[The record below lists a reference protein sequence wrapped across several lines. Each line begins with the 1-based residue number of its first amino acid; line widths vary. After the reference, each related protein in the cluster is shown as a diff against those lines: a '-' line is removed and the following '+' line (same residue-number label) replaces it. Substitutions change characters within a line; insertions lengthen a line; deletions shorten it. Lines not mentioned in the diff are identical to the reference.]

1 MLQWLTPIL
10 EARQENK
17 YYYHDGAPTRAF
29 ALLAERR
36 LHVTLLWTYGTKG
49 AIDDLVR
56 QMRGDENLFLRVLES
71 AIENAHLGYD
81 DGWADVELVQLNTLL
96 TEAGSVWKLHF
107 ERGRIEGPDGE
118 STYRDIW
125 ELRRRVTSEAT
136 DALTAMAQTP
146 PDAASHLTAAWNH
159 AYGRSPDPRSAYREA
174 ILAVEAA
181 AIPVVALNNAKAT
194 LGTVIREL
202 RSTPQKWHVVLAR
215 DIELP
220 GGAQMP
226 TIEAV
231 TNMAALLWVNQT
243 DRHAPVEPIQQEQAE
258 MAVHVALTLV
268 HLFTRSVTRAPY
280 LTSSSGT

>member
-56 QMRGDENLFLRVLES
+56 QMRGDENLFLRVLEL
-71 AIENAHLGYD
+71 AIENA
-81 DGWADVELVQLNTLL
+81 
-96 TEAGSVWKLHF
+96 
-107 ERGRIEGPDGE
+107 
-118 STYRDIW
+118 
-125 ELRRRVTSEAT
+125 
-136 DALTAMAQTP
+136 
-146 PDAASHLTAAWNH
+146 
-159 AYGRSPDPRSAYREA
+159 
-174 ILAVEAA
+174 
-181 AIPVVALNNAKAT
+181 
-194 LGTVIREL
+194 
-202 RSTPQKWHVVLAR
+202 
-215 DIELP
+215 
-220 GGAQMP
+220 
-226 TIEAV
+226 
-231 TNMAALLWVNQT
+231 
-243 DRHAPVEPIQQEQAE
+243 QEQAE